1 MWAVIAILI
10 LVGLVLL
17 VLEILVIPGAGIAGV
32 IGFLLMVSGVW
43 LAYIKEGS
51 AGGNITLLATILL
64 NVTLIILILRSK
76 TWKRTQLKTSVSG
89 KVRTFENMDLKVGM
103 HGKTISRCAPTGKAA
118 FSDNYVEVDAGTTYL
133 KTGTTIEI
141 IKINGNKIFVKHIKT

>member
-43 LAYIKEGS
+43 LAYVKEGS

-64 NVTLIILILRSK
+64 NVVSIILLLRSK
-76 TWKRTQLKTSVSG
+76 TWKKTQLRTFVSG
-89 KVRTFENMDLKVGM
+89 KVRTFDNMDLKVGM
-103 HGKTISRCAPTGKAA
+103 HGKTISRCAPTGKGA

-141 IKINGNKIFVKHIKT
+141 IKINGNKIFVKQIKT

>member
-17 VLEILVIPGAGIAGV
+17 VLEVLVIPGAGFAGV

-43 LAYIKEGS
+43 LAYAKEGS
-51 AGGNITLLATILL
+51 TGGNITLLVTILL
-64 NVTLIILILRSK
+64 NVVSMTLMLRSK
-76 TWKRTQLKTSVSG
+76 TWEKAQLKTYVSG
-89 KVRTFENMDLKVGM
+89 KVRTFDNMDLKVGM

-118 FSDNYVEVDAGTTYL
+118 FGDNYVEVDAGTSYL
-133 KTGTTIEI
+133 KTGTIIEI
-141 IKINGNKIFVKHIKT
+141 IKINGDKIFVKHIKT

>member
-32 IGFLLMVSGVW
+32 IGFLLMISGVW
-43 LAYIKEGS
+43 LAYAKEGS

-64 NVTLIILILRSK
+64 NAVSIILILRSK
-76 TWKRTQLKTSVSG
+76 TWKKTQLRTSVPG
-89 KVRTFENMDLKVGM
+89 KVRTFDNMDLKVGM

-118 FSDNYVEVDAGTTYL
+118 FGDHYVEVDARTTYL

>member
-17 VLEILVIPGAGIAGV
+17 VLEILVIPGAGIPGV

-43 LAYIKEGS
+43 LAYAKEGS

-64 NVTLIILILRSK
+64 NAVSITLMLRSK
-76 TWKRTQLKTSVSG
+76 TWKKAQLRTSVPG
-89 KVRTFENMDLKVGM
+89 KVRTFANMDLKVGM

-118 FSDNYVEVDAGTTYL
+118 FGDHYVEVDSGTSYL

>member
-43 LAYIKEGS
+43 LAYVKEGS

-64 NVTLIILILRSK
+64 NVVSIILLLRSK
-76 TWKRTQLKTSVSG
+76 TWKKTQLRTSVSG
-89 KVRTFENMDLKVGM
+89 KVRTFDNMDLKVGM
-103 HGKTISRCAPTGKAA
+103 HGKTISRCAPTGKGA

-141 IKINGNKIFVKHIKT
+141 IKINGNKIFVKQIKT

>member
-17 VLEILVIPGAGIAGV
+17 ALEILVIPGAGIAGV

-43 LAYIKEGS
+43 LAYAKEGS

-64 NVTLIILILRSK
+64 NIVGITLMLRSK
-76 TWKRTQLKTSVSG
+76 TWKKAQLRTSVPG
-89 KVRTFENMDLKVGM
+89 KVRTFDNMDLKEGM

-118 FSDNYVEVDAGTTYL
+118 FGDHYVEVDAGTTYL